1 MRGMIVG
8 LLGGLVL
15 YHLVSVFFFAPIIVP
30 VFSPYEGHEIVE
42 MIDEADSTIEIEV
55 YAFTSRDIVEALERA
70 KTRGVK
76 IRIILETIN
85 REMHDE
91 LLYKGFNV
99 KYATKAYK
107 TTHSKIMIVDGKK
120 LLVGSHNFS
129 NSALYKNREASVII
143 TDMNTVNEFIEEF
156 EADWLLAS

>member
-15 YHLVSVFFFAPIIVP
+15 YHLVSVFFFAPIIVT
-30 VFSPYEGHEIVE
+30 VFSPYEGHEIVDL
-42 MIDEADSTIEIEV
+42 IDEADSTIEIEV

-70 KTRGVK
+70 KMRGVK

-85 REMHDE
+85 PEMHDE
-91 LLYKGFNV
+91 LLYKGFDV
-99 KYATKAYK
+99 RYATKAYK
-107 TTHSKIMIVDGKK
+107 TTHSKIMIVDRERI
-120 LLVGSHNFS
+120 LVGSHNFS

-143 TDMNTVNEFIEEF
+143 SDMDTVKEFLEEF
-156 EADWLLAS
+156 ETDWLLAS

>member
-1 MRGMIVG
+1 MRGMIMG

-15 YHLVSVFFFAPIIVP
+15 YHLISVFFFAPTIVS
-30 VFSPYEGHEIVE
+30 VFSPYEGHEIVD
-42 MIDEADSTIEIEV
+42 MIDKADSTIDIEV

-70 KTRGVK
+70 KQRGVK

-91 LLYKGFNV
+91 LLYKGFDV
-99 KYATKAYK
+99 RYAPNAYK

-143 TDMNTVNEFIEEF
+143 SDMKTVNEFIEAF
-156 EADWLLAS
+156 EYDWLLAS